1 MREEYQPLWLER
13 PCWVGAGGEG
23 GGRAREEARS
33 HRAAWRWEKEIGLY
47 PECTEMSLQQILS
60 REVM

>member
-1 MREEYQPLWLER
+1 MWLER
-13 PCWVGAGGEG
+13 PCWVGAGGGG